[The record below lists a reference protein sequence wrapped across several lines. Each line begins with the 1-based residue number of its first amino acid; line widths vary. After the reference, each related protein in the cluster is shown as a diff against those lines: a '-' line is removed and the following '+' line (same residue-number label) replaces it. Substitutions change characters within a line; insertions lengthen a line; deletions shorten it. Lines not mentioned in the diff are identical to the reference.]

1 MNGEVECEGDDM
13 EATIVFGQSEN
24 SEDYNGQSRIDNI
37 VTKILSF
44 FILSFREIHIKHLI
58 QGHTDCILGENRLGY
73 DMNL

>member
-1 MNGEVECEGDDM
+1 MECEGDDM